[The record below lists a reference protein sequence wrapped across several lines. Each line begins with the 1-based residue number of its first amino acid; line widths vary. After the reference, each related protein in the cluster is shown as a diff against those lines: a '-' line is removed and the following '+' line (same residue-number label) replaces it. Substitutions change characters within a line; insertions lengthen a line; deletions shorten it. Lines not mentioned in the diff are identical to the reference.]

1 MRFSLR
7 HLQIFVAVAHDGNVS
22 AAADVL
28 AMSQSAASAAL
39 LELERRY
46 GKPLFDRA
54 GKRLRINETG
64 RALLAPARDL
74 LDRAGEIDALLAGRK
89 GPGPFRLGATQ
100 TIGNHVAPRLIHA
113 YTQRHPGRAPTLEID
128 NTEGIAAR
136 IADFSLDLAL
146 VEGEYAHPDLL
157 VRDWRGDELVVIC
170 AAGHRLAGR
179 VPCPVDDLLGE
190 RWVVREKGS
199 GTRQTLDRA
208 MHAHWSFWRIAME
221 LQQIEAIIEMVAVSD
236 LIGCVSELAAR
247 DSLAQGRV
255 VRLDV
260 PDLDLHRRFHI
271 VSHREKF
278 VTPGIRAFL
287 DICDEAAAG
296 SD

>member
-7 HLQIFVAVAHDGNVS
+7 HLQIFVAIARDGTVS
-22 AAADVL
+22 TAAEAL

-39 LELERRY
+39 LELEHRY

-74 LDRAGEIDALLAGRK
+74 LDRAGEIDTLLAGRN

-100 TIGNHVAPRLIHA
+100 TIGNHVAPRLIQA
-113 YTQRHPGRAPTLEID
+113 YARRYPGRAPTLTIE
-128 NTEGIAAR
+128 NTAGIAAH

-146 VEGEYAHPDLL
+146 VEGDYAHPDLL
-157 VRDWRGDELVVIC
+157 VRDWRGDELAVIC
-170 AAGHRLAGR
+170 APMHRLAGR
-179 VPCPVDDLLGE
+179 PPSLADLLAE

-208 MHAHWSFWRIAME
+208 LHRHWNAWQIAME
-221 LQQIEAIIEMVAVSD
+221 LQQIAAIIETVAVSD

-247 DSLAQGRV
+247 DALALGRV
-255 VRLDV
+255 QRLDV
-260 PDLDLHRRFHI
+260 PELDLRRRFHI
-271 VSHREKF
+271 VSHREKYE
-278 VTPGIRAFL
+278 TPGIRAFL
-287 DICDEAAAG
+287 EICAEATLNDG
-296 SD
+296 